1 MNRIIILFK
10 NSQKINFFY
19 IFATQTQIEKT
30 MPKFQLIDKTI
41 SGQILYFSLHLS
53 AIVKKNNNF
62 ESIENNTILI
72 DQFLL

>member
-1 MNRIIILFK
+1 
-10 NSQKINFFY
+10 
-19 IFATQTQIEKT
+19 

-72 DQFLL
+72 AQFLL